1 MIEALNFL
9 LCAFPKYTQTLLT
22 LDGHEGTE
30 KGGGRGRAKNDVA
43 CEYWKVPPFMLYAI
57 KDVKGEVRRSSVAN
71 SL

>member
-22 LDGHEGTE
+22 LDGHEGME
-30 KGGGRGRAKNDVA
+30 KDGRGRAKNDVA
-43 CEYWKVPPFMLYAI
+43 CEYWKGPPFVLYAI
-57 KDVKGEVRRSSVAN
+57 KDVKGEIKRSSVAD